1 MTGPALSGRRLCRP
15 AAAMALVA
23 TACSLIGVAI
33 AASPAF
39 WHVSTQADLLR
50 GDLEQLSV
58 DDFGRLSLAPRTDV
72 VYESTAPVV
81 WAVARAQAGAVWVGT
96 GDDGRVYHID
106 ADGTA
111 TELFDA
117 EEAQVHALARRPNGG
132 VYVGTSPNGLIYAV
146 APDGTA
152 TPFFDPDETYIWSL
166 VVSADGALFAA
177 TGTKGIIY
185 RIAPDG
191 TGEPYYDTKTTHA
204 LSLAFESSGALLA
217 TTESPGRLFRIAPD
231 RSGFILL
238 DSDFPELR
246 GLRVSSDGTIY
257 VAAVR
262 GTADAAASPAA
273 APQAS
278 VSVSTEITLG
288 GTEIQASA
296 TPSAVQQ
303 APSEL
308 TAGAVFRV
316 QPDGLWDQIWDSS
329 SDAPYD
335 LALDQ
340 DGTIVVGTGP
350 DGRIY
355 RLDGPPGT
363 ATLLTRAAA
372 RQVTSLLYDARGRLH
387 IATAN
392 PGTLLALGDSLAAEG
407 TYVSDVRDA
416 QHLASWGTIRWD
428 AVTPPGTR
436 VELYTRSG
444 NTDTPD
450 DTWSAWSESY
460 DAADGQPITSPRA
473 RYLQWRAILHRGDE
487 SPVLTSVTAAYL
499 PRNLRPTVT
508 SITVHPAGTVF
519 QEPFS
524 SAELEIAGYNDA
536 VAAAQ
541 ATRLEAIAT
550 TQATPPAL
558 GRRAYRKSLQSL
570 TWIAEDPNGDR
581 LEYTVRYRLEG
592 GATWSDLTTG
602 LTDPIFV
609 WDTASVPDGTY
620 VISIEASD
628 APSNSPSR
636 SLIGSR
642 ASPTFDVDN
651 TPPRITIAP
660 NLAGPADAPVTFTV
674 QDAQSIIERV
684 EYSFD
689 GNRWEPLYPIDGI
702 ADARVERFSLAPPTA
717 QNAVSFTLRATDAM
731 NNTATSTAAL
741 PSRGR

>member
-1 MTGPALSGRRLCRP
+1 M
-15 AAAMALVA
+15 VA
-23 TACSLIGVAI
+23 
-33 AASPAF
+33 
-39 WHVSTQADLLR
+39 
-50 GDLEQLSV
+50 
-58 DDFGRLSLAPRTDV
+58 
-72 VYESTAPVV
+72 
-81 WAVARAQAGAVWVGT
+81 
-96 GDDGRVYHID
+96 
-106 ADGTA
+106 
-111 TELFDA
+111 
-117 EEAQVHALARRPNGG
+117 
-132 VYVGTSPNGLIYAV
+132 
-146 APDGTA
+146 
-152 TPFFDPDETYIWSL
+152 
-166 VVSADGALFAA
+166 ADGALFAA
-177 TGTKGIIY
+177 TGTKDIIY
-185 RIAPDG
+185 RIAPNG

-238 DSDFPELR
+238 ESDYSELR
-246 GLRVSSDGTIY
+246 GLRVASDGTIY
-257 VAAVR
+257 LAAVR
-262 GTADAAASPAA
+262 GAADAAVSPDA
-273 APQAS
+273 APQAA
-278 VSVSTEITLG
+278 VSVSTEITVG
-288 GTEIQASA
+288 GTEIQAFA
-296 TPSAVQQ
+296 TPSAVPQV
-303 APSEL
+303 PSGL

-316 QPDGLWDQIWDSS
+316 QPDGLWDQIWESD

-335 LALDQ
+335 LALDS
-340 DGTIVVGTGP
+340 DGTVVVGTGP

-387 IATAN
+387 VATAN

-407 TYVSDVRDA
+407 TYVSDVHDA
-416 QHLASWGTIRWD
+416 QHLAAWGSIRWR
-428 AVTPPGTR
+428 AVTPLGTR

-450 DTWSAWSESY
+450 DTWSDWSESY

-473 RYLQWRAILHRGDE
+473 RYLQWRAVLRRGDE

-524 SAELEIAGYNDA
+524 STELEIAGYDDA
-536 VAAAQ
+536 IAAAQ
-541 ATRLEAIAT
+541 ATRLEAVAT
-550 TQATPPAL
+550 APATPPAL
-558 GRRAYRKSLQSL
+558 GRRAYRKGLQSL
-570 TWIAEDPNGDR
+570 AWTAEDPNDDR

-592 GATWSDLTTG
+592 GSTWSDLTTG
-602 LTDPIFV
+602 LADPIFA

-642 ASPTFDVDN
+642 ASAAFDIDN
-651 TPPRITIAP
+651 TPPRITVAP
-660 NLAGPADAPVTFTV
+660 SSTGPAAAPVTFTV

-702 ADARVERFSLAPPTA
+702 ADARVERFSLDPPAA
-717 QNAVSFTLRATDAM
+717 QTVVSLTLRATDAM
-731 NNTATSTAAL
+731 NNTAMSTSAL
-741 PSRGR
+741 PPRGR